1 MVNSSPAVAAH
12 AEGEEIEV
20 LESTDVLPVAPED
33 YDPENSGFIS
43 TERFRDLLAAHGSE
57 LDPHKLEVLLALAD
71 GNADGKICY
80 QDFVNLVSSADEL
93 EMSNKRS
100 NSFRRAILQ
109 GSRQLRNSALRE
121 EVGLGL
127 SRRLVRHIAY
137 ETLPRE
143 VDRKWYFDSY
153 TYCPPPWLMLAIT
166 LAEVVVF
173 MYYGLQLNRWVL
185 QVSSP
190 YFLKGPLPYHPQLRA
205 QAWRYL
211 SYIFMH
217 AGIEH
222 LGLNMAM
229 QLLVGVPL
237 EMVHGALRIGLV
249 YVCGV
254 LAGSL
259 AVSVT
264 DMTAPVVGSSG
275 GVYALVSAHLANVVM
290 NWSGMKCQFK
300 LFRMAMALVCMSV
313 EFGRAVWLRFYPPAF
328 PPCPNPSFVAHLGGV
343 AVGLTLGVVVLQNY
357 EQRLQEQSLF
367 WIFFSVYTLFIFCG
381 IFWNI
386 FAYSLLD
393 VKLPPPP

>member
-1 MVNSSPAVAAH
+1 MYIFLFCICIFLSGSFTLNCH
-12 AEGEEIEV
+12 LRFEV
-20 LESTDVLPVAPED
+20 PSYQAQRKEKSVWDHDVSCNKFYLALSVCVHLQ

-43 TERFRDLLAAHGSE
+43 TERFRDLLATHGSE

-80 QDFVNLVSSADEL
+80 QDFVNL
-93 EMSNKRS
+93 MSNKRS

-109 GSRQLRNSALRE
+109 GSRQLKGCSLRD

-127 SRRLVRHIAY
+127 SQRLVRHVAY

-153 TYCPPPWLMLAIT
+153 TYCPPPLLILAIT
-166 LAEVVVF
+166 IAEVAVF
-173 MYYGLQLNRWVL
+173 MYYGFQLDRLVL

-190 YFLKGPLPYHPQLRA
+190 SFLKSPLPYHPQLRA

-211 SYIFMH
+211 SYCFMH
-217 AGIEH
+217 TGIEH
-222 LGLNMAM
+222 LSLNMAM

-254 LAGSL
+254 LAGEVSG
-259 AVSVT
+259 VSVT

-275 GVYALVSAHLANVVM
+275 GVYALVSGAQWIPVCGPIPITFLG
-290 NWSGMKCQFK
+290 SGWRSSSSFCQLKSYYLTQQDQIGGQSVSGDFK
-300 LFRMAMALVCMSV
+300 
-313 EFGRAVWLRFYPPAF
+313 
-328 PPCPNPSFVAHLGGV
+328 
-343 AVGLTLGVVVLQNY
+343 
-357 EQRLQEQSLF
+357 
-367 WIFFSVYTLFIFCG
+367 I
-381 IFWNI
+381 
-386 FAYSLLD
+386 D
-393 VKLPPPP
+393 VN